1 MGKDLVQKAE
11 DYAKT
16 YPDCQEVA
24 KQSWLAGY
32 DAGKEVNLVK
42 RNLIYHLSRQ
52 IFYLLSKGG

>member
-1 MGKDLVQKAE
+1 MGKDIVQKAE

-32 DAGKEVNLVK
+32 DAGK
-42 RNLIYHLSRQ
+42 RSSRKDQ
-52 IFYLLSKGG
+52 KDIPFC